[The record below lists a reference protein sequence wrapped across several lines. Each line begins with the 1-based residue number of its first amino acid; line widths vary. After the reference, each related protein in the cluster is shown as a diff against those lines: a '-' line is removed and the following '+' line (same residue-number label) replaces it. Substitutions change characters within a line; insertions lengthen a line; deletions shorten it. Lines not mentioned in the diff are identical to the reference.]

1 MSDEPGPLA
10 KTPAAS
16 DETTAHEIERKL
28 ELVGAVALLS
38 VSAVMRA
45 LQTRSPGDLPEEQ
58 REALVKVRDDLRLAL
73 ARVDAQLETGEPSRL
88 DLSGLREK
96 LDRTLRMLERW
107 PLDEETPPS

>member
-10 KTPAAS
+10 KPPTAA

-45 LQTRSPGDLPEEQ
+45 LQARSPGELPDEQ

-73 ARVDAQLETGEPSRL
+73 ARVDAQLDTGEPTRL

-96 LDRTLRMLERW
+96 LARTLRTLEAW
-107 PLDEETPPS
+107 PLAEETPPS